1 MTATLAGAVRVTVTE
16 REARQAKDVLG
27 TLGRPDGSLSVDLD
41 GQRVGPL
48 PRDVGIVLQS
58 VLQAMADGRTV
69 TIGTI
74 PEIVTTSTA
83 ASMLGIS
90 RPTLMKMIKDGEIQA
105 HKVGSHHRLRAEDV
119 LAARKARRARERAA
133 FDQLRELDDSTD

>member
-58 VLQAMADGRTV
+58 VLQAMAHPRLRHPASDF
-69 TIGTI
+69 
-74 PEIVTTSTA
+74 EIVHEAVELVGQFVTERRHEGRHDQPDQRGPYEDRVAEPRVQQPGRAQLQPERGKT
-83 ASMLGIS
+83 
-90 RPTLMKMIKDGEIQA
+90 R
-105 HKVGSHHRLRAEDV
+105 HKNQYVHIAWMV
-119 LAARKARRARERAA
+119 
-133 FDQLRELDDSTD
+133 

>member
-1 MTATLAGAVRVTVTE
+1 M
-16 REARQAKDVLG
+16 
-27 TLGRPDGSLSVDLD
+27 
-41 GQRVGPL
+41 GPL

-90 RPTLMKMIKDGEIQA
+90 RPTLMKMMKDGEIQA

-119 LAARKARRARERAA
+119 LAARRARRARERAA